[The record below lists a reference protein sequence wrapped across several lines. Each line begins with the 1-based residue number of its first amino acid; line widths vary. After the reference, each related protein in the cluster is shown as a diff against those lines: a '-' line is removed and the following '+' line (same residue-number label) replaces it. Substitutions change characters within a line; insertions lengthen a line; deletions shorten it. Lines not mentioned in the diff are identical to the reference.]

1 MKTVKAIC
9 PAVLLALTLS
19 VSVFAGDVQTPGA
32 PKPPPPSPQL
42 TSEISDNGCVATT
55 VCSTSDD
62 ICASGYA
69 DILWALTSIF

>member
-9 PAVLLALTLS
+9 PAVVLALVLS
-19 VSVFAGDVQTPGA
+19 VSALAGDVQTPGA
-32 PKPPPPSPQL
+32 PMPPPPPATQP
-42 TSEISDNGCVATT
+42 SETSDNGCVATA